1 MLYEGTTHHCVKLTA
16 ELSIVSV
23 LYRARERVVSEN
35 LHKNP
40 RWPTEYRYEN
50 REP

>member
-23 LYRARERVVSEN
+23 LYRARERVVSGN